1 MAAPANYD
9 MTIWKGNDVEFQFHF
24 MDGTANFDL
33 TGSTLIFRATWAG
46 TGELRQELDLDA
58 DPTTGLATLSLSH
71 TQTRTLSSTKTVS
84 YEIERRIGGAETTLL
99 YGGLTVSGGVNDDA
113 A

>member
-24 MDGTANFDL
+24 MDGSANFDL
-33 TGSTLIFRATWAG
+33 TGSTLIWRATWAG
-46 TGELRQELDLDA
+46 SGELRQELDIDSA
-58 DPTTGLATLSLSH
+58 TGGTATLSLTH
-71 TQTRTLSSTKTVS
+71 TQTRTLSSSKVVS

-99 YGGLTVSGGVNDDA
+99 YGTVTVSGGVNDDA